1 MWIYNKHISQGVND
15 DKYGERKSK
24 IISGVIIQH
33 DIWYS
38 VWEYFMEIN
47 SNVSIWYKKH
57 GQRTAYCN
65 QGKEPLHMFKM
76 DEYRTSRKKY
86 IKESREGMNM
96 LMDVQTLRE
105 LADVDICTVSK
116 DSLVDIR
123 DVKIDTS
130 KSREERI
137 SDYIR
142 QVKNPYCFQ
151 CNGIIVKMNFC
162 QSEETLEDKLAGYFL
177 SIQWQA
183 DTNGQKIQDGNKGMT
198 VS

>member
-1 MWIYNKHISQGVND
+1 M
-15 DKYGERKSK
+15 
-24 IISGVIIQH
+24 
-33 DIWYS
+33 
-38 VWEYFMEIN
+38 FM
-47 SNVSIWYKKH
+47 
-57 GQRTAYCN
+57 
-65 QGKEPLHMFKM
+65 M
-76 DEYRTSRKKY
+76 DEYWTSREKY

-151 CNGIIVKMNFC
+151 CNGIILKMNFC
-162 QSEETLEDKLAGYFL
+162 QLEETLEDKLAGYFL
-177 SIQWQA
+177 S
-183 DTNGQKIQDGNKGMT
+183 
-198 VS
+198 V